1 MNNAKRQLS
10 KTPDAS
16 QEKNFNNAIVFNQ
29 SFSADLELLNNNP
42 QSAMLPAFDEEPIA
56 ADPDFSEPIESDDEQ
71 SLLDNFPAMQKL
83 GSGDSQ
89 PQTQD
94 PSRKKMVIS
103 YQEVPGQKLRRLSEE
118 AGNLS

>member
-1 MNNAKRQLS
+1 
-10 KTPDAS
+10 
-16 QEKNFNNAIVFNQ
+16 
-29 SFSADLELLNNNP
+29 
-42 QSAMLPAFDEEPIA
+42 MLPAFDEEPIA

-89 PQTQD
+89 TQ
-94 PSRKKMVIS
+94 PKKMVVS